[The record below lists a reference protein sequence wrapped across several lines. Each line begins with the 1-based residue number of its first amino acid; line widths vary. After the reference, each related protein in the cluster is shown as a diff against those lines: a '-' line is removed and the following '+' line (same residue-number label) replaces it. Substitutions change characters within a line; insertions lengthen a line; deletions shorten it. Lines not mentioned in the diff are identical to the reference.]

1 MYNILKFSPNTKAK
15 DCAMAT
21 PRKVSTQGLELQD
34 PFQSDTDKT
43 NL

>member
-15 DCAMAT
+15 DYAMAI
-21 PRKVSTQGLELQD
+21 PKKVSIQAWRLQD
-34 PFQSDTDKT
+34 PFLSDTDKT